1 VYDATIHPTA
11 DPTPDRTPDPTLAAT
26 PGPTPAR
33 RGRPPR
39 LSREQITR
47 DVADLLLRD
56 PSVPLTIVR
65 IAEAIGSS
73 PMAIYRHFTDR
84 DDLVASV
91 ARLLYVDARPA
102 TSAGASWQDKIRVWM
117 HHSYTQ
123 AIRVPQLT
131 QLIASGESD
140 VWVND
145 SVYLATVLTDAGM
158 NDDRR
163 LAEAIYWIATTAL
176 GQAVL
181 DSMGRTEFPLAATS
195 DALAHLD
202 DFDAAL
208 MRRVIPH
215 FGATHRHHLT
225 SIVEWTIV
233 SLEAELDGGQ
243 SRTGSTS
250 TGATP
255 SRRRSSR
262 R

>member
-1 VYDATIHPTA
+1 VYDATINPPSDSLH
-11 DPTPDRTPDPTLAAT
+11 DPT

-65 IAEAIGSS
+65 IADAIGSS

-91 ARLLYVDARPA
+91 ARLLYIDARPA
-102 TSAGASWQDKIRVWM
+102 TKPDATWQDKIRVWM

-140 VWVND
+140 AWIND
-145 SVYLATVLTDAGM
+145 SVYLATVLSDAGM
-158 NDDRR
+158 HDDRR
-163 LAEAIYWIATTAL
+163 LAEAVYWIATTAL

-181 DSMGRTEFPLAATS
+181 DSMGRAEFGLATTS
-195 DALAHLD
+195 DALNQLAAN
-202 DFDAAL
+202 DAAL
-208 MRRVIPH
+208 MRRIIPH
-215 FGATHRHHLT
+215 FDSTHRRHLA

-233 SLEAELDGGQ
+233 GLENELLPRRSG
-243 SRTGSTS
+243 RLR
-250 TGATP
+250 P
-255 SRRRSSR
+255 SR
-262 R
+262 